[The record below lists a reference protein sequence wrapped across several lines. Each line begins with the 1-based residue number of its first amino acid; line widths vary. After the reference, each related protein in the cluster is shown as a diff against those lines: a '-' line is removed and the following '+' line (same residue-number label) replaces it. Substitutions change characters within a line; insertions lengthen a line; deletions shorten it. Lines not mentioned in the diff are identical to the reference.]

1 MHVYGIQP
9 FIFLKVLNCDKFYGF
24 RMYVCEVI
32 PLLHYAEY
40 HDQNSFE
47 IEFHKM
53 SVPVAKSMIC
63 YSLSSR
69 NENKEE

>member
-1 MHVYGIQP
+1 MQP
-9 FIFLKVLNCDKFYGF
+9 FIFLKVLNCDKFCGF

-32 PLLHYAEY
+32 PLLQYAEY

-53 SVPVAKSMIC
+53 SVFLWP
-63 YSLSSR
+63 
-69 NENKEE
+69 NP